1 MVEHSLDAILELL
14 KEFEEDEPP
23 TQPEIHQA
31 LKEPQEKPSSYRHR
45 FAIYC
50 KTTGSY
56 AQGSPAIQLQLFTS
70 FAKA

>member
-31 LKEPQEKPSSYRHR
+31 LK
-45 FAIYC
+45 
-50 KTTGSY
+50 
-56 AQGSPAIQLQLFTS
+56 
-70 FAKA
+70 